1 MNKTLKADIEMLFR
15 IKKSKYKPE
24 DLTDELLYCLYEEAA
39 YEAKVTSDFMEE
51 IEKFKYKQLVF

>member
-1 MNKTLKADIEMLFR
+1 MNRALKSDIEMLFR

-39 YEAKVTSDFMEE
+39 YEANVTAEFMNE